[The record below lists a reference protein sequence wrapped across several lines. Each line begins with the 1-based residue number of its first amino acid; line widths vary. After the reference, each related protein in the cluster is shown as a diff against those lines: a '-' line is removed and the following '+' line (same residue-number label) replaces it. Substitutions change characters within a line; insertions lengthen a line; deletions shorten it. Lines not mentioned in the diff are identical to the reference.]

1 MQGLTLFNLNL
12 THLLDAFLETAVPM
26 IAGLAEVVG
35 LFIIITSLA
44 KATFYYVRATFFNDH
59 RDFHH
64 EMSSGLTTALEF
76 LMSAEIAKTF
86 CCKSGV
92 RGAAGGYL
100 CAARFDE
107 YAAALGDGGRSPPG
121 KRQGKGQVRLPEGR
135 QKRLIGKRFAKL

>member
-76 LMSAEIAKTF
+76 LMSAEIAK
-86 CCKSGV
+86 SGV
-92 RGAAGGYL
+92 GGAAGGYL

-107 YAAALGDGGRSPPG
+107 YAAALGDGGRPPPG
-121 KRQGKGQVRLPEGR
+121 QRQGKGQVRLPEGR
-135 QKRLIGKRFAKL
+135 QKRLTGKRFAKL